1 MKRFERIFK
10 RWCSVTLQWTRGS
23 IERLFGRVMRRDEI
37 ETVRAVMKT
46 KVKEKRGRARSKN
59 RWLIKNDI

>member
-1 MKRFERIFK
+1 
-10 RWCSVTLQWTRGS
+10 
-23 IERLFGRVMRRDEI
+23 MRRDEI